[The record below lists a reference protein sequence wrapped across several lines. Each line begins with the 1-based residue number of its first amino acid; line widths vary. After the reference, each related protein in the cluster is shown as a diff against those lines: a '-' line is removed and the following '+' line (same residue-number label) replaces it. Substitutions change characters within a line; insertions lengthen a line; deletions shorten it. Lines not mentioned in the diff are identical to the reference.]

1 MKIAAVA
8 RRQAPAP
15 TVVDNDHGADLCSLG
30 YGFRLTAISNA
41 QLSALD
47 QKDVDGSL
55 IVVIAAFDKAIV
67 TEDRPNA
74 VLGLSP
80 PEQLR
85 SNRLGEQNSRKEP
98 TELGQ
103 QTEMVKSDD
112 AGCVDR
118 ANWPS
123 HLARR

>member
-1 MKIAAVA
+1 VRIAAVA
-8 RRQAPAP
+8 RRQNSAPA
-15 TVVDNDHGADLCSLG
+15 VVDNDHGADLGSLNH
-30 YGFRLTAISNA
+30 GFHFASISNA
-41 QLSALD
+41 ELSAID
-47 QKDVDGSL
+47 QKDVGDRL
-55 IVVIAAFDKAIV
+55 VVVIAGFEKGVVA
-67 TEDRPNA
+67 EDRPDA
-74 VLGLSP
+74 VLHLAS
-80 PEQLR
+80 PEQLCSDR
-85 SNRLGEQNSRKEP
+85 FGEQNSRKEP